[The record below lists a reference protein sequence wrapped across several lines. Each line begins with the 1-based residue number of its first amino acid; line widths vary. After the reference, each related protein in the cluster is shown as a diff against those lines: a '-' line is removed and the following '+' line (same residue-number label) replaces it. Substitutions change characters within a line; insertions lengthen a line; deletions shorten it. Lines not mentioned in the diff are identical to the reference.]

1 MINSV
6 YASPIHYYF
15 FSKVCHDG
23 VVVGHRLVL
32 GAASTTLRAALQQ
45 VSPSPA
51 NDEAEPDTY
60 TVIVPDVKK
69 NIVASLVDFL
79 YTVSHEIA

>member
-1 MINSV
+1 M
-6 YASPIHYYF
+6 
-15 FSKVCHDG
+15 
-23 VVVGHRLVL
+23 VVGHRLVL